1 MTMKPSHAGVLIAL
15 AVVVMGAALSVFTVR
30 ETEHAIVLQF
40 GEPKRVI
47 SEAGLHF
54 KLPMIQNVRYFDNRI
69 LSVDPQTQRM
79 NLSSDK
85 SSPLRVKDED
95 LEISEEQKEALEKL
109 TTEVSGEPINV
120 ESFARYRIVDPL
132 LFLQRMVTEDVAEQ
146 RIRAV
151 MEGATRDVLGQTTL
165 RTLLSPR
172 RAAVMNEIRDRVNTA
187 MADRGVEIV
196 DFRIAKADLTDT
208 LRTSTVSR
216 MITERKEKAT
226 ETRATGQELAL
237 QIRSK
242 ADKERAIILAEAEKD
257 AQIVRGQGDETAIK
271 TYASAFN
278 KDKDFYAFTR
288 SLEAYRNT
296 LGDPATQLILSPDGA
311 FFRYFNN
318 AP

>member
-1 MTMKPSHAGVLIAL
+1 MKPTQAGILIGL
-15 AVVVMGAALSVFTVR
+15 AVVVMGVAMSVFTVR

-40 GEPKRVI
+40 GEPIRVI
-47 SEAGLHF
+47 SEPGLHF
-54 KLPMIQNVRYFDNRI
+54 KVPLIQNARYFDNRI
-69 LSVDPQTQRM
+69 LSVDPQIQRM

-85 SSPLRVKDED
+85 SSPLRIKDASI
-95 LEISEEQKEALEKL
+95 EISDEQKEAIEKL

-120 ESFARYRIVDPL
+120 EAFARYRIVDPL

-172 RAAVMNEIRDRVNTA
+172 RTQVMNDIRDRINVA

-208 LRTSTVSR
+208 LRASTVSR

-242 ADKERAIILAEAEKD
+242 ADKDRTIILAEAEKTS
-257 AQIVRGQGDETAIK
+257 QITRGLGDETAIK
-271 TYASAFN
+271 TYAGAFN
-278 KDKDFYAFTR
+278 KDKEFYAFTR

-296 LGDPATQLILSPDGA
+296 LGDPNTQLILSPDSA
-311 FFRYFNN
+311 FFRHFSKR
-318 AP
+318 P

>member
-54 KLPMIQNVRYFDNRI
+54 KLPLIQNVRYFDNRI

-95 LEISEEQKEALEKL
+95 LEISDEQKEALEKL

-120 ESFARYRIVDPL
+120 EAFARYRIVDPL

-165 RTLLSPR
+165 RTLLSSR
-172 RAAVMNEIRDRVNTA
+172 RSTVMNEIRDRVNTA

-226 ETRATGQELAL
+226 ETRATGQELAQ

-271 TYASAFN
+271 TYAAAFN

>member
-1 MTMKPSHAGVLIAL
+1 MKPSHAGVLIAL
-15 AVVVMGAALSVFTVR
+15 AVVLMGAALSVFTVR

-54 KLPMIQNVRYFDNRI
+54 KLPLIQNVRYFDNRI

-95 LEISEEQKEALEKL
+95 LEISDEQKEALEKL

-120 ESFARYRIVDPL
+120 EAFARYRIVDPL

-165 RTLLSPR
+165 RTLLSSR
-172 RAAVMNEIRDRVNTA
+172 RSTVMNEIRDRVNTA

-226 ETRATGQELAL
+226 ETRATGQELAQ

-271 TYASAFN
+271 TYAAAFN

>member
-54 KLPMIQNVRYFDNRI
+54 KLPLIQNVRYFDNRI

-95 LEISEEQKEALEKL
+95 LEISAEQKEALEKL

-226 ETRATGQELAL
+226 ETRATGQELAQ

-242 ADKERAIILAEAEKD
+242 ADKDRAILLAEAEKD
-257 AQIVRGQGDETAIK
+257 AQIIRGQGDETAIK
-271 TYASAFN
+271 TYAAAFN

>member
-1 MTMKPSHAGVLIAL
+1 MKPSHAGVLIAL

-54 KLPMIQNVRYFDNRI
+54 KLPLIQNVRYFDNRI

-95 LEISEEQKEALEKL
+95 LEISDEQKEALEKL

-120 ESFARYRIVDPL
+120 EAFARYRIVDPL

-165 RTLLSPR
+165 RTLLSSR
-172 RAAVMNEIRDRVNTA
+172 RSTVMNEIRDRVNTA

-226 ETRATGQELAL
+226 ETRATGQELAQ

-271 TYASAFN
+271 TYAAAFN

-311 FFRYFNN
+311 FFRYFHN

>member
-1 MTMKPSHAGVLIAL
+1 MKPSHAGVLIAL

-271 TYASAFN
+271 TYAAAFN

>member
-40 GEPKRVI
+40 GDPKRVI

-54 KLPMIQNVRYFDNRI
+54 KLPLIQNVRYFDNRI

-109 TTEVSGEPINV
+109 TTEISGEPINV
-120 ESFARYRIVDPL
+120 EAFARYRIVDPL

-187 MADRGVEIV
+187 MSDRGVEIV

-242 ADKERAIILAEAEKD
+242 ADKDRAILLAEAEKD
-257 AQIVRGQGDETAIK
+257 AQIIRGKGDETAIK

-296 LGDPATQLILSPDGA
+296 LGDPATQLILSPNGA

>member
-1 MTMKPSHAGVLIAL
+1 MKPSHAGVLIAL

-54 KLPMIQNVRYFDNRI
+54 KLPLIQNVRYFDNRI

-95 LEISEEQKEALEKL
+95 LEISDEQKEALEKL

-120 ESFARYRIVDPL
+120 EAFARYRIVDPL

-165 RTLLSPR
+165 RTLLSSR
-172 RAAVMNEIRDRVNTA
+172 RSTVMNEIRDRVNTA

-226 ETRATGQELAL
+226 ETRATGQELAQ

-271 TYASAFN
+271 TYAAAFN